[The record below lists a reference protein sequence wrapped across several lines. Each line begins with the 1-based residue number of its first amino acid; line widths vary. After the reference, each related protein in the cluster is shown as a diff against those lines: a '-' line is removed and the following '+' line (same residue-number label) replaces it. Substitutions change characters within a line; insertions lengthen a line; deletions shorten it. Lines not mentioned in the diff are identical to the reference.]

1 MQCWLSAT
9 THDERICI
17 VRSRQ
22 TVAQLERG
30 GWLKRD
36 WLAHASD
43 PHLRVLRDIHQR
55 ELECVCDHDVH
66 ICDGQLHLGRGM
78 RFASKALTLMA
89 LLVIAAAS
97 LAGFDAPVG
106 ICDLLPKLPGC
117 NM

>member
-1 MQCWLSAT
+1 
-9 THDERICI
+9 
-17 VRSRQ
+17 
-22 TVAQLERG
+22 
-30 GWLKRD
+30 
-36 WLAHASD
+36 
-43 PHLRVLRDIHQR
+43 
-55 ELECVCDHDVH
+55 
-66 ICDGQLHLGRGM
+66 M